1 MAQRLTHYTFRAWKV
16 LKHLHSQVHFIQ
28 QRVHDIDLALTNTQ
42 VLTEVSLL
50 IILWKQA
57 GKVQYNKCS
66 RGEVTSELMKL
77 KPQDSLLV
85 LGPYGTQGRTLAT
98 LKLMFEQVYFLKR
111 SAKPYTLQ
119 APQNEALPL
128 NVRKLLNL
136 IICVATF
143 LDILVRWHPE
153 ASIATY

>member
-28 QRVHDIDLALTNTQ
+28 QRVHDIDLAVILLLLKTNTQ
-42 VLTEVSLL
+42 VLTEVSPL

-85 LGPYGTQGRTLAT
+85 LGPCGTQGRTLAT
-98 LKLMFEQVYFLKR
+98 LKFMFE
-111 SAKPYTLQ
+111 
-119 APQNEALPL
+119 
-128 NVRKLLNL
+128 
-136 IICVATF
+136 
-143 LDILVRWHPE
+143 
-153 ASIATY
+153 